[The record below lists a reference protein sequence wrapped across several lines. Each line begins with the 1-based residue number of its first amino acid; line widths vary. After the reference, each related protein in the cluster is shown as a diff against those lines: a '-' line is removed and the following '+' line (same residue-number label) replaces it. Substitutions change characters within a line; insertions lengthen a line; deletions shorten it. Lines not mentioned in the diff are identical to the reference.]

1 MILDSIK
8 IHTENFENLCL
19 AKYRRSQ
26 LLQEDFS
33 IISNNCW
40 GGHVYRR
47 YGLPYLSPT
56 IGLYFFSEEYIN
68 LLLDLKTNFNSSLRF
83 INWQESKY
91 RDVISEKNQKS
102 VPIGLLNEKIEIMFL
117 HYSNKKEAYEKWM
130 RRCERVNYDNLIVKI
145 SQMNLC
151 SFEHLKSFEK
161 LDYEKKVAFVTP
173 QCKNLISCAVPIRK
187 YSNSECVVDDT
198 TYYDKHIQ
206 LSDFINK
213 GYVE

>member
-8 IHTENFENLCL
+8 IHTEKIENLCM
-19 AKYRRSQ
+19 ANYRRKQ
-26 LLQEDFS
+26 LLKEDFS

-68 LLLDLKTNFNSSLRF
+68 LLLDLKSNLTSNLRF

-91 RDVISEKNQKS
+91 RDIILDKNQEN

-117 HYSNKKEAYEKWM
+117 HYSDENEAYEKWM
-130 RRCERVNYDNLIVKI
+130 RRCERVNYNNLIVKI

-151 SFEHLKSFEK
+151 SLEHLKKFEQ
-161 LDYEKKVAFVTP
+161 LDYGKKIAFVIP
-173 QCKNLISCAVPIRK
+173 QYKDLISCAVPITK
-187 YSNSECVVDDT
+187 YSNSERVVDDT
-198 TYYDKHIQ
+198 TYYDKHIK
-206 LSDFINK
+206 LCDFIN
-213 GYVE
+213 ERRI

>member
-1 MILDSIK
+1 MIVDSIK
-8 IHTENFENLCL
+8 IRTENLENLCL
-19 AKYRRSQ
+19 SKYRRNG
-26 LLQEDFS
+26 LLNKNFS

-56 IGLYFFSEEYIN
+56 IGLYFFTEEYIK
-68 LLLDLKTNFNSSLRF
+68 LLLNLKTNLNSSLRF

-91 RDVISEKNQKS
+91 RDIISEKNQRS

-117 HYSNKKEAYEKWM
+117 HYANQKEAYEKWM
-130 RRCERVNYDNLIVKI
+130 RRCERVNYDNLIIKI

-151 SFEHLKSFEK
+151 SLEHLKEFEQ
-161 LDYEKKVAFVTP
+161 LDYKKKIAFVIP
-173 QCKNLISCAVPIRK
+173 EYKDIISCAVPVKK
-187 YSNSECVVDDT
+187 YSNSERVLDDT
-198 TYYDKHIQ
+198 TYYEQHIK

-213 GYVE
+213 